1 MADMRIFGQVAQSAS
16 PYGRITPLGQPGAI
30 APSQYQS
37 GLSGGALEALGSMFD
52 EWTTDDDTE
61 FLEAEQSL
69 QKELKDVETAYKAA
83 EYPTSWEKPYLRDY
97 EKKVEGQLEELRA
110 NPPKSSSF
118 DRGLDSI
125 GDLFGISEANVKQVQ
140 EQKLANMTKS
150 QNLFK
155 RWGIA

>member
-30 APSQYQS
+30 APSDYQS
-37 GLSGGALEALGSMFD
+37 GLSGGALEALGSIFD
-52 EWTTDDDTE
+52 ELGTDDDTE
-61 FLEAEQSL
+61 FLAAEQSL

-83 EYPTSWEKPYLRDY
+83 GSWEKPYLRDY
-97 EKKVEGQLEELRA
+97 EGKKQEDLEALRA

-118 DRGLDSI
+118 DRGLDSV
-125 GDLFGISEANVKQVQ
+125 GDLFGISKANVKQVQ

>member
-30 APSQYQS
+30 APSDYQS

-52 EWTTDDDTE
+52 ELGTDDATE
-61 FLEAEQSL
+61 FLAAEKSI
-69 QKELKDVETAYKAA
+69 QKELKDIETAYKAA
-83 EYPTSWEKPYLRDY
+83 GSWEKPYLREY
-97 EKKVEGQLEELRA
+97 EGKKQKDLETLRA

-118 DRGLDSI
+118 DRGLDAI
-125 GDLFGISEANVKQVQ
+125 GDLFGISEANDKQASK
-140 EQKLANMTKS
+140 QKLANMTKS

-155 RWGIA
+155 RWGMA